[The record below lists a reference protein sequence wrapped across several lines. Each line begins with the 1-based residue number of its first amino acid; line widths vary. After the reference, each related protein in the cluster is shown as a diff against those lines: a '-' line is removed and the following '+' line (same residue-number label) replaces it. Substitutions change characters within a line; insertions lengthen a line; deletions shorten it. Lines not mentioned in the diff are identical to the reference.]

1 MQILKVA
8 GSLCCWSLLVGFT
21 APTLHLHKLK
31 HFLNFD
37 VGPTHIASAIVPGA
51 YFVRIHQNFGI
62 TNINILQMLTLDV
75 SELTLGWQSCTAPSI
90 GRSALCI
97 PPAPPPEPRWRR
109 SPSDA
114 PSRFPSETVNK
125 ARPKDTQNQVV
136 TENTSVLCFSPIQIN
151 ETA

>member
-1 MQILKVA
+1 MLILKFA

-37 VGPTHIASAIVPGA
+37 AGPTHIASPIVPDVH
-51 YFVRIHQNFGI
+51 FVGIHQHFGI
-62 TNINILQMLTLDV
+62 TNINILQMLMLDV

-90 GRSALCI
+90 CRFALCI

-114 PSRFPSETVNK
+114 PPRFPSETVNK
-125 ARPKDTQNQVV
+125 ARPKDIQNQVV
-136 TENTSVLCFSPIQIN
+136 TVKIPILYFAPIQIH
-151 ETA
+151 ETV